1 MDIPTPGHHYSQ
13 NKRPQKIDTHRET
26 HPSSDLEVNGR
37 TSGFRFTYSDSS
49 ANGENNGPIR
59 IEDWRDEYVQP
70 VF

>member
-1 MDIPTPGHHYSQ
+1 MDVPTPGHHYSH
-13 NKRPQKIDTHRET
+13 NKRPKKIDTHLAA

-37 TSGFRFTYSDSS
+37 TSGFRFTYSYSS
-49 ANGENNGPIR
+49 ANGENKNPIR